1 MTIEEELNRLLSG
14 GRKTIALAESCTGGL
29 IACRVTDVPGAS
41 EYFGAGVVSYSN
53 QAKEAFLGV
62 PGEIIA
68 SHGAVSAETAREMAA
83 GIRRVADS
91 DIGLSVTGVAGPGG
105 GSPDKPVGTVFI
117 ALAAEGTMI
126 AKHYF
131 FSGNRRE
138 IREQTAEAA
147 LRLLVG
153 FLEGETP
160 A

>member
-1 MTIEEELNRLLSG
+1 MTTEEELNGLLSG
-14 GRKTIALAESCTGGL
+14 SRKTIALAESCTGGL

-41 EYFGAGVVSYSN
+41 EYFEAGIVSYSN
-53 QAKEAFLGV
+53 RAKEKFLDV
-62 PGEIIA
+62 PAEVIA
-68 SHGAVSAETAREMAA
+68 LYGAVSAETATEMALGVRRAA
-83 GIRRVADS
+83 GS

-105 GSPDKPVGTVFI
+105 GSPEKPVGTVFI
-117 ALAAEGTMI
+117 ALAAEGTTI
-126 AKHYF
+126 AKRHF

-153 FLEGETP
+153 FLE